1 MAHPDVIRFTG
12 DDVVYEREMRRLC
25 LAAKEKH
32 IPLEINLLGIR
43 DGRYYPRELFWKIAG
58 EVGCEVILGCD
69 AHEPESIAKE
79 NDLIAA
85 KSCFRAII

>member
-1 MAHPDVIRFTG
+1 MH
-12 DDVVYEREMRRLC
+12 
-25 LAAKEKH
+25 AAKEKH

-85 KSCFRAII
+85 EKLIQSYHLKRVEPMAPLMNIR